1 MNRQTLVFLCM
12 LVATFGAAV
21 PAVAAAE
28 DIDEIIVSAARLPLT
43 ASDMSSAVSVVEID
57 EIQNGRQLLSV
68 DEALVAIPG
77 VFIQDRYNFAQDLR
91 ISMRGFGARSSFGIR
106 GIRIIV
112 DGIPETFPDGQ
123 AQSDSIDLG
132 SIERMEILRGPA
144 SALYGNAAGGV
155 INIETDRANE
165 QPYTDVSASA
175 GSYGFQR
182 LQVKL
187 GGTHDGLGYQLS
199 ASDLQLDG
207 YRGHSAAKTRLY
219 SARLSKQLSD
229 TTRLS
234 LVASHSDQPLAQDP
248 GGVNRTARDA
258 DPRAPRQRNEDFN
271 AGESF
276 DQQRLGVSLQ
286 HEFANALQLNLR
298 NYYVWRDFENRLP
311 FVGGGAVSFDRFLS
325 GGGVSLSAQMPV
337 FGVSGTTVFGI
348 DIESQ
353 EDDRQRRN
361 NDSGL
366 VGALTLNQLEKV
378 RGTGVF
384 VQQRFEFSPTFA
396 LDVGLRHDSVKF
408 SVDDQFLSN
417 GDQGGSQTLR
427 QTSPSLGLLWRANS
441 NAQLFLKYGTSFET
455 PTTTEFAN
463 PLGGGFNE
471 NLEPQLA
478 RNAELGVRYR
488 SERSVNYELSLFHIA
503 LEDELLPFELAS
515 QPGRVFYA
523 NANESSRRGIEL
535 SVQTT
540 LFDSWRARLG
550 YTWSDFEF
558 RNFVDGQTDLSGRDL
573 PGIPEH
579 RLALSL
585 QAQFANGAYLG
596 LDTSYTSRI
605 FLNNSN
611 SADVGGYGLTDIRA
625 GRRFGDPDQGWE
637 LFVGINNLFD
647 RAYDANLRPNAF
659 GSRYFEPGPARHWYA
674 GFRKRWEW

>member
-1 MNRQTLVFLCM
+1 MYRLNLVFLF
-12 LVATFGAAV
+12 VAVAAFSN
-21 PAVAAAE
+21 AVAAAE
-28 DIDEIIVSAARLPLT
+28 DIDEIVVSAARLPLT
-43 ASDMSSAVSVVEID
+43 ASDMSSAVSVIELD

-68 DEALVAIPG
+68 DEALIAVPG

-123 AQSDSIDLG
+123 AQSDSIDVG

-155 INIETDRANE
+155 INIETDGANG
-165 QPYTDVSASA
+165 QPFADASLSA

-182 LQVKL
+182 LQLKL
-187 GGTHDGLGYQLS
+187 GGTRDGLGYQFS

-219 SARLSKQLSD
+219 SARLSKTFSD
-229 TTRLS
+229 ATRLR

-248 GGVNRTARDA
+248 GGVNRAARDA

-286 HEFANALQLNLR
+286 HEFANTWQLSLR

-325 GGGVSLSAQMPV
+325 GGGASISAETPV
-337 FGVSGTTVFGI
+337 FGITGTTVLGI
-348 DIESQ
+348 DIEAQ

-361 NDSGL
+361 NDSGI

-378 RGTGVF
+378 RGAGVF
-384 VQQRFEFSPTFA
+384 LQQRFEFNPVLA
-396 LDVGLRHDSVKF
+396 LDIGLRHDSIKF
-408 SVDDQFLSN
+408 SVDDQFLSD
-417 GDQGGSQTLR
+417 GDQGGSQTLT

-471 NLEPQLA
+471 SLEPQLA
-478 RNAELGVRYR
+478 RNAELGLRYR
-488 SERSVNYELSLFHIA
+488 SDRSVRYELSLFHIA

-523 NANESSRRGIEL
+523 NANESSRRGVEL
-535 SVQTT
+535 SLRAT
-540 LFDSWRARLG
+540 LLDLWQARLG

-558 RNFVDGQTDLSGRDL
+558 RNFVSGQTDLSGLDL

-585 QAQFANGAYLG
+585 QAQFSNGAYLG

-605 FLNNSN
+605 YLNNSN
-611 SADVGGYGLTDIRA
+611 TADVGGYGLTDIRA
-625 GRRFGDPDQGWE
+625 GRRFGDPDAGWE
-637 LFVGINNLFD
+637 LFVGINNVFD